1 MPDGKESNYGVCLL
15 ECINLFGHDLALTNF
30 ESYQLQYS
38 SINLPTLSIAV
49 TYSRALS
56 SDLFTVTAPHTALRT
71 AGGILAEEL
80 SSELRIHHAPCV
92 RSRLTLR

>member
-1 MPDGKESNYGVCLL
+1 
-15 ECINLFGHDLALTNF
+15 
-30 ESYQLQYS
+30 
-38 SINLPTLSIAV
+38 
-49 TYSRALS
+49 
-56 SDLFTVTAPHTALRT
+56 VTAPHTALRT